1 MPRLSNISVMYTCAD
16 GHSRTEYSRAE
27 EGVQSRSRQAPMES
41 QERGEDAGA
50 IPNATLVWE
59 GENILWVG
67 READLPELYKGM
79 ERVDANGMMAVPGFV
94 DCHTHLCFG
103 GWRADEFEMRI
114 RGRSYLEIAKAGGGI
129 LSTMRSTRKATEEE
143 LFEKAAGLLEE
154 IRTLGVTAIECKS
167 GYGLSIEAELKQLRV
182 YKRLRDRE
190 RERGGMRIVSTF
202 LGAHTVPPEYKENR
216 RGYLDLVIGELI
228 PQVAEE
234 GLADFCDI
242 FVEESA
248 FTVEEAREVLLAG
261 KKAGLR
267 PKVHADQLSAGGG
280 AELAAEVGAFSA
292 DHLEHISRGGIRAM
306 AEAGVVAVTL
316 PIASLYTQQPFLNAR
331 PLADAG
337 VRVAVATDFN
347 PGSAPSFDL
356 PLAMML
362 ACNQSRLTPAEA
374 LKGATLYAAQA
385 IGLEQEIGSL
395 EPGKSADFLLL
406 NAKNVNEWMY
416 HYKGSRLEVAY
427 LRGVTQPVT
436 ST

>member
-16 GHSRTEYSRAE
+16 GHSRNEHSRVG

-129 LSTMRSTRKATEEE
+129 LSTMRATREATEEE

-154 IRTLGVTAIECKS
+154 IRALGVTAIECKS

-216 RGYLDLVIGELI
+216 RGYLDLVIGEMI

-280 AELAAEVGAFSA
+280 AELAAEVGAVSA